1 MSTLHNANTQ
11 SPSESHRM
19 QCMEVWGS
27 NRAVDSGVIMAGLD
41 AWVYSRPWHGDS
53 SGGDVHYVS
62 SCATGRITRLLL
74 ADVSGHGETVAETAA
89 TLRRIMRRYVNHI
102 EQRRF
107 VRMMNRA
114 LGRLDGQRFATS
126 VVASFFAPRS
136 QLIISNAGHPP
147 PLLWRTRT
155 KSWSYINHDD
165 RESKKAADLS
175 NMPLG
180 IIRET
185 EYDELRVRLD
195 IGDVVLMYTDAL
207 MESQNADGEMLG
219 LDGLLEIVRQL
230 DGSDPNTVVQQL
242 RKRVESLHP
251 ENLTGD
257 DVTVL
262 MFRPNGVGGGS
273 NFFTR
278 AWAGIRIMA
287 TAVTKLFGGRNPIP
301 FPELSVEAMFGTPVA
316 RLLGRVRPVDDS
328 GSD

>member
-1 MSTLHNANTQ
+1 MSASMTT
-11 SPSESHRM
+11 SPRDSSDSHRM

-27 NRAVDSGVIMAGLD
+27 NRAVNSGVIMAGLD

-74 ADVSGHGETVAETAA
+74 ADVSGHGETVAETASM
-89 TLRRIMRRYVNHI
+89 LRRIMRRYVNHI

-107 VRMMNRA
+107 LQMMNRA
-114 LGRLDGQRFATS
+114 LGRLDSQRFATS

-147 PLLWRTRT
+147 PLLWRKRT
-155 KSWSYINHDD
+155 GTWSYITAETHD
-165 RESKKAADLS
+165 SGAAQTLS

-180 IIRET
+180 VIRDT
-185 EYDELRVRLD
+185 EYDEQRIRLELGD
-195 IGDVVLMYTDAL
+195 IVLLYSDAL
-207 MESQNADGEMLG
+207 LESKSVDGELLG
-219 LDGLLEIVRQL
+219 LEGLLDVARTV
-230 DGSDPNTVVQQL
+230 SAVNPNEVVTTL
-242 RKRVESLHP
+242 RERIESLHP
-251 ENLTGD
+251 ENLEGD

-278 AWAGIRIMA
+278 AWAGLHIIGDA
-287 TAVTKLFGGRNPIP
+287 AANLFGRRKPIP
-301 FPELSVEAMFGTPVA
+301 FPELSVEAMFGTNVA
-316 RLLGRVRPVDDS
+316 KLLGTRAAD
-328 GSD
+328 